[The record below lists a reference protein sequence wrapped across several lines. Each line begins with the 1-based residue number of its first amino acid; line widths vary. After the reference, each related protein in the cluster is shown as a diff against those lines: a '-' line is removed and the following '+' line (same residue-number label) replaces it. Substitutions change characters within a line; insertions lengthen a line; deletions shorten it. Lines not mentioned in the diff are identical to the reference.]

1 MAKYVVGDVQG
12 CDGALQNLLAQ
23 VDFSAS
29 RDHLYLVGDLV
40 NRGPDSLAVLH
51 RCMAGQGSISV
62 ILGNHDLH
70 LLARY
75 YGFRKAGKRD
85 TLDQVLHAPDVANV
99 MGWLRQQPLTLQIAL
114 TDASLLLVHAG
125 LLPQWSAAKA
135 CELAA
140 EVHQVLA
147 DEDRC
152 KVFLQHMYGNQ
163 PDVWSEDLSG
173 MERLRV
179 IVNALTRLR
188 FCSAQGQMDFESNE
202 GAEQAPE
209 GLMPW
214 FDVPGRQS
222 AQEAIAFGHW
232 STLGLQNRPHLVA
245 LDTGC
250 VWGGC
255 LTALR
260 LEAGLASREFIQTPC
275 KAAQT
280 PG

>member
-12 CDGALQNLLAQ
+12 CDAALQRLLDK

-29 RDHLYLVGDLV
+29 RDQLYLVGDLV
-40 NRGPDSLAVLH
+40 NRGPDSLAVLR
-51 RCMAGQGSISV
+51 RCVAAQGSIFA

-75 YGFRKAGKRD
+75 YGVRKAGKRD
-85 TLDQVLHAPDVANV
+85 TLDDILTAADAADLMQ
-99 MGWLRQQPLTLQIAL
+99 WLRNQPLIRQIAL
-114 TDASLLLVHAG
+114 IDQPLLLVHAG
-125 LLPQWSAAKA
+125 LLPQWTLEQA

-140 EVHQVLA
+140 QVHAVLA
-147 DEDRC
+147 DEADC
-152 KVFLQHMYGNQ
+152 KAFMQHMYGNQ
-163 PDVWSEDLSG
+163 PDIWSEDLVG
-173 MERLRV
+173 MARLRV
-179 IVNALTRLR
+179 IVNAMTRLR
-188 FCSAQGQMDFESNE
+188 FCTPEGRMDFDSNE

-214 FDVPGRQS
+214 FEVPGRKS
-222 AQEAIAFGHW
+222 AQNAIAFGHW
-232 STLGLQNRPHLVA
+232 STLGLQNRPHLIA

-260 LEAGLASREFIQTPC
+260 LESSLASRQVIQTAC
-275 KAAQT
+275 GQAQT